1 MKKDILRIK
10 NGTVELM
17 NISGQRIKTYY
28 NKSDAQRVDWYDEE
42 KKSIQVQLTNGKV
55 LIINS
60 SCQIVKTIY

>member
-42 KKSIQVQLTNGKV
+42 KKHPELSIRKKRKLKMNF
-55 LIINS
+55 NN
-60 SCQIVKTIY
+60 